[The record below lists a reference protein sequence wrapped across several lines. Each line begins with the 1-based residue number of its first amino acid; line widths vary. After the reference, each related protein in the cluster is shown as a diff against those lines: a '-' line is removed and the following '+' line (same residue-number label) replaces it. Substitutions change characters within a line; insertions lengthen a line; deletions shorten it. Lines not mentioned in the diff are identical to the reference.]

1 MWTRLVIGVV
11 LVLVGVVWFGQGIG
25 AIGGSFMT
33 GEAFWAV
40 MGAFAIAVG
49 AVLLRGAARARRG
62 DTHLEE

>member
-11 LVLVGVVWFGQGIG
+11 LVLVGAVWFGQGVG

-40 MGAFAIAVG
+40 MGAFAILVG
-49 AVLLRGAARARRG
+49 AVLLRGAVRARRG
-62 DTHLEE
+62 GIDTDE

>member
-11 LVLVGVVWFGQGIG
+11 LVLVGVVWFGQGVG

-40 MGAFAIAVG
+40 MGVFAFAVG

-62 DTHLEE
+62 PTDIDD